1 MTRRCQV
8 MTTTEMQTLVEQ
20 LRMVGTAVNP
30 APIVQLKIS
39 FKTVETVSIPG
50 TAISRLVIVQGKQTT
65 EKPCLAGFDLI
76 LKTEQLS
83 TATNDRLQKNA
94 DIVTLTVITQH
105 QTVDYDIPWSPLSAG
120 LLENVAQF
128 WTVTSGQLEIATKIR
143 RFYDWHEILVAAANS
158 VVLQKM
164 AVTLSAK
171 TSYSENECVVLLQT
185 IITAMQSERAEVGST
200 AYLVVQ
206 HAPTNSAEWITVIC
220 QPDGAGTTGHDV
232 VELETISNA
241 QLLAMPVR
249 VAASTAQ
256 FWEGLAWLFY
266 RRSLDRMTETTS
278 R

>member
-1 MTRRCQV
+1 MTRRTQV
-8 MTTTEMQTLVEQ
+8 MTTTEMQTLVAQ

-94 DIVTLTVITQH
+94 DIDTLTVITQH

-143 RFYDWHEILVAAANS
+143 RFYDWHEILAAAANS
-158 VVLQKM
+158 AVLQKM

-185 IITAMQSERAEVGST
+185 TITAMQSERAEVVST

-206 HAPTNSAEWITVIC
+206 REPTDSAEWTILIY
-220 QPDGAGTTGHDV
+220 QPDEAGTTGHDV
-232 VELETISNA
+232 VELGAVSDA

>member
-30 APIVQLKIS
+30 APIVQLKIR
-39 FKTVETVSIPG
+39 FKTIETVSIPG
-50 TAISRLVIVQGKQTT
+50 TAISKLVIVQGKQTT
-65 EKPCLAGFDLI
+65 EKPSLAGFDLT
-76 LKTEQLS
+76 LKTEQLA
-83 TATNDRLQKNA
+83 TATIDRLQNYA
-94 DIVTLTVITQH
+94 DIVTLTVVTQH

-120 LLENVAQF
+120 LFENVAQF

-143 RFYDWHEILVAAANS
+143 RFYDWHEILAAAANS
-158 VVLQKM
+158 AVLHKM
-164 AVTLSAK
+164 AMTLSDK

-185 IITAMQSERAEVGST
+185 IIAAMQSERAAAVST

-206 HAPTNSAEWITVIC
+206 REPTGSTEWTTMIC
-220 QPDGAGTTGHDV
+220 QPDETGIAGHDV
-232 VELETISNA
+232 TELETVSDA

-249 VAASTAQ
+249 VVASMAQ

-266 RRSLDRMTETTS
+266 RRSLDRMTEPTS

>member
-1 MTRRCQV
+1 MTRRTQV
-8 MTTTEMQTLVEQ
+8 MTTTEMQTLVAQ

-65 EKPCLAGFDLI
+65 EKPSLAGFDLI

-83 TATNDRLQKNA
+83 TATIDRLQKNA

-143 RFYDWHEILVAAANS
+143 RFYDWHEILAATANS
-158 VVLQKM
+158 AVLKKM

-171 TSYSENECVVLLQT
+171 TSYSENECVVLIQT
-185 IITAMQSERAEVGST
+185 IITAMQSERAEAVST

-206 HAPTNSAEWITVIC
+206 RAPTNSAEWTILIY
-220 QPDGAGTTGHDV
+220 QPDEAGTTGHDV
-232 VELETISNA
+232 VELEAVSDA

-266 RRSLDRMTETTS
+266 QRSLDRMTETAS